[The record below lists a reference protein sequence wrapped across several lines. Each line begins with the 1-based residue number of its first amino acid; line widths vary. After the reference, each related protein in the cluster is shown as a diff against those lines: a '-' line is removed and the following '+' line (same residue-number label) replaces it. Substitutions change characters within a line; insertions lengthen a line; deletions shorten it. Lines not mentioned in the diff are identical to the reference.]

1 MMTRKN
7 NAIAE
12 KSMAFAVRIVGL
24 FRHLTEK
31 KRECV
36 MSKQV
41 LRSGT
46 SIGANVREANSAQ
59 SKADFISKMSIALK
73 ECDETGYWLE
83 LLMRTKFLSQDEY
96 LSIDSDCRE
105 LFAVLTA
112 ILKSARRGRRS
123 LHILIDGCIPT

>member
-7 NAIAE
+7 NLIAE

-24 FRHLTEK
+24 YRYLTGR
-31 KRECV
+31 KRESV
-36 MSKQV
+36 LSKQI

-59 SKADFISKMSIALK
+59 SKADFVAKMSIALK

-83 LLMRTKFLSQDEY
+83 LLFRTSFLTQEEY
-96 LSIDSDCRE
+96 SSIESDCRE
-105 LFAVLTA
+105 LFALLTA
-112 ILKSARRGRRS
+112 IIKTSRNALVQS
-123 LHILIDGCIPT
+123 

>member
-1 MMTRKN
+1 MMTRKDN
-7 NAIAE
+7 SIAE

-41 LRSGT
+41 LRS
-46 SIGANVREANSAQ
+46 A
-59 SKADFISKMSIALK
+59 
-73 ECDETGYWLE
+73 
-83 LLMRTKFLSQDEY
+83 
-96 LSIDSDCRE
+96 DCRE

-112 ILKSARRGRRS
+112 ILKSARRVS
-123 LHILIDGCIPT
+123 M

>member
-83 LLMRTKFLSQDEY
+83 LLVRTDFLSQAEY
-96 LSIDSDCRE
+96 HSIESDCRE
-105 LFAVLTA
+105 LFAMLTA
-112 ILKSARRGRRS
+112 ILMSAKGK
-123 LHILIDGCIPT
+123 

>member
-1 MMTRKN
+1 MMTRKDN
-7 NAIAE
+7 SIAE

-59 SKADFISKMSIALK
+59 SKADFIAKMSIALK

-83 LLMRTKFLSQDEY
+83 LLSRTGFLSREEY
-96 LSIDSDCRE
+96 ISIESDCRE
-105 LFAVLTA
+105 LFAMITA
-112 ILKSARRGRRS
+112 ILKSARSGS
-123 LHILIDGCIPT
+123 